1 MLSSQKVSQERNI
14 ILPHSPMWAVRLN
27 SAIAWGSLLEKH
39 IKPIILLREV
49 SWFLFFFIILKEQ
62 KGTSSC
68 MKGEE
73 LNRHH
78 KSSSQTLLKFPCFNY
93 LELPLKCKHRSL
105 LFLTK
110 ANDFLHVLCKSAWGF
125 WPAQNFSDG
134 SVHV

>member
-1 MLSSQKVSQERNI
+1 
-14 ILPHSPMWAVRLN
+14 MWAVRLN
-27 SAIAWGSLLEKH
+27 SAIAWGWLLEKH
-39 IKPIILLREV
+39 IKPIILLGEV

-78 KSSSQTLLKFPCFNY
+78 KSCSRTLLKFPRFNY
-93 LELPLKCKHRSL
+93 LELPLKCKRRSL

-110 ANDFLHVLCKSAWGF
+110 ANDFLRVLCKTARGF
-125 WPAQNFSDG
+125 VTCSKFQRWLRACLEVSSPLIIFQI
-134 SVHV
+134 